1 MLHIFIVGSITS
13 RQVFPVFFM
22 AEARI
27 GKATKAKMLLEFTIF
42 SHFSAKSNFFF
53 TRLAKFRRC
62 GARRT

>member
-1 MLHIFIVGSITS
+1 
-13 RQVFPVFFM
+13 M